1 MTIDYYSIVEGIIT
15 YIIGTSIFIILS
27 VLVGKLYLK
36 NKNFK
41 SQFRVAKSP
50 FKINPK
56 DFDLSGGLYNEY
68 YLKRVET
75 ESKSGKYSIVEDKI
89 SEKLKN
95 EKDVTILAKP
105 DAGKTRCA
113 YEVVKELPRHFVILI
128 PRYDGSISAGDLKQ
142 PDRTWYLKKK
152 HYVLFLDDAQQYAE
166 KTWIADLIDRIQEKN
181 PVSVLTTIRTGNELI
196 KAKSGP
202 LFKLGRC
209 GRLLNDND
217 VIEDLRDLKPNEM
230 KKLGEGTGNEVL
242 QEYES
247 VGTPGIIITQN
258 WKPFIDRYL
267 NLDNVEAKLL
277 MKAGKLLALGGNF
290 IVTRERLMAA
300 VPAMEGPK
308 LTKTQIQTA
317 ESILKDEDI
326 IGWDMDERTLR
337 SGGKILW
344 NIVEDYPPDEDIQQH
359 HFHNLMDN
367 LYNINDHEALF
378 NLGVAFHNNREM
390 ACEAYEKAVAIKD
403 DKHEAWNN
411 WGTYLAELAKAVYP
425 ENEQEGRELF
435 EKAFVKYEKAVAIKD
450 DEHEAWYNWGTSLAE
465 LAKAVYPENKQ
476 EGREL
481 FEKAFVKYEKAV
493 AIKDDEHKA
502 WNNWGTYLG
511 KLAKAVYPE
520 NEQEGR
526 ELFEKAFVKYEKA
539 VAIKDD
545 KHDAWYNW
553 GNYLGE
559 LAKAVYP
566 ENKQE
571 GRELFEKAEEKVTQA
586 LKYSDSPQYR
596 GLHGMILLA
605 LEKIDEGIEENVHA
619 ALLCALGNNA
629 QIAIYELS
637 TAWSHLEDAESARP
651 IVLKSDVALAVYLKL
666 FKAEQWLDDLLPILE
681 QNMSSLDGRSKLL
694 LNWVKGNGIEE
705 GETALA
711 DENDVPIDVLLA
723 LLFSTIEKMEHE
735 TSEV

>member
-1 MTIDYYSIVEGIIT
+1 MTIDPYSIVEGIIT
-15 YIIGTSIFIILS
+15 NIIGTSIFLILS
-27 VLVGKLYLK
+27 FLVGILYLK

-41 SQFRVAKSP
+41 NQFRVVKSP
-50 FKINPK
+50 SKIDHE
-56 DFDLSGGLYNEY
+56 DFDLSGGLYNDY
-68 YLKRVET
+68 YLKRDET
-75 ESKSGKYSIVEDKI
+75 ESKSGKYPTVEYKI

-142 PDRTWYLKKK
+142 PVRTWYMKKK
-152 HYVLFLDDAQQYAE
+152 HYILFLDDAQQYAE
-166 KTWIADLIDRIQEKN
+166 KTWIADVIDRIQEKN
-181 PVSVLTTIRTGNELI
+181 PICVLTTIRTGNELI

-242 QEYES
+242 PEYES

-300 VPAMEGPK
+300 VPAMEEPQ

-545 KHDAWYNW
+545 EHDAWYNWGNYLGELAKAVYPENEQEGRELFEKAFVKYEKAVAIKDDEHDAWYNW

-605 LEKIDEGIEENVHA
+605 LEKIDE
-619 ALLCALGNNA
+619 
-629 QIAIYELS
+629 
-637 TAWSHLEDAESARP
+637 
-651 IVLKSDVALAVYLKL
+651 
-666 FKAEQWLDDLLPILE
+666 
-681 QNMSSLDGRSKLL
+681 
-694 LNWVKGNGIEE
+694 
-705 GETALA
+705 
-711 DENDVPIDVLLA
+711 
-723 LLFSTIEKMEHE
+723 
-735 TSEV
+735 